1 MSVNYSEETVR
12 KAEQELAR
20 RRSIAESE
28 QLEREER
35 ISRELPE
42 AAELKRSLR
51 NGYFE
56 LVKLIAAH
64 EGDAK
69 EAAERIRAKSISTQ
83 ERLERLL
90 AEHTGD
96 PHYLDVRYSC
106 PACRDTGFVEGVRC
120 NCMKDLLKRFAAEEM
135 NENSAIALHDFSE
148 YRPTYYPEGDIRRR
162 MDGVCAY
169 LRKYCADFPIGSCSL
184 LFAGGT
190 GLGKTFLSSCIARAL
205 GERGISAAFVSAF
218 DMLRTLENE
227 HFGRAQGNTMDQL
240 LTVDMLIID
249 DLGSEPNSSVYETF
263 LYNII
268 NGRINRRLPTVI
280 STNLEGEVLRSRYH
294 DRLASR
300 IMSEFRCIIFRGE
313 DIRQIKALEK
323 RR

>member
-64 EGDAK
+64 EGDAN

-218 DMLRTLENE
+218 DML
-227 HFGRAQGNTMDQL
+227 
-240 LTVDMLIID
+240 IID